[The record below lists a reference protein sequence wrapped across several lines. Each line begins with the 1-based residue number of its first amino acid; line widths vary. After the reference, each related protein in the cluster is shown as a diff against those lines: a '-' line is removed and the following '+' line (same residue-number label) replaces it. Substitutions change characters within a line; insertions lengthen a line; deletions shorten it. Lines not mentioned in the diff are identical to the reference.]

1 MTDNAQR
8 RVLVLNGN
16 GNNLG
21 DQAIFA
27 GWLRVFGDA
36 VDAAGLDVIVDQSFI
51 YDLPFREETIATI
64 NQSYDLLVMGGGGFL
79 YHRGADKSASGWGFD
94 IPEELIP
101 SLEVPFAIYSTGY
114 NYRAFA
120 PEHFPAHTASHVRAT
135 VKHAAHFSVREHGS
149 VKKLEEAFGVTEGV
163 SFVPDCALHVEPAR
177 VHLPRLDPSRKS
189 LGLCLRIDRPE
200 ERFPA
205 PFSQSFERY
214 IQTLVETCK
223 QLVEEDGYQIV
234 FTPHLLTAGDLEVGR
249 LLRASLPEDALLLLH
264 EEVPAIYQ
272 GADLLH
278 PGLLAGVYEKL
289 HLVLGQRLHSVILP
303 WAMGT
308 PVVSLSTTRSNG
320 WMQEEFGSPKSQH
333 IDLFDF
339 DRECRTERFVSAVRE
354 ASAQRD
360 ALSAQAKTR
369 KAELVQIAQRETR
382 ALVGATLGQLRVKQS
397 PFLAEVAA
405 R

>member
-149 VKKLEEAFGVTEGV
+149 VKKLEEAFGVSEGV

-234 FTPHLLTAGDLEVGR
+234 FTPHLLTAGDLEVGVGRAAGDVGPVDRRRRR
-249 LLRASLPEDALLLLH
+249 LLGGCAPRSPRILSCCSTRRCRPSTRARTCST
-264 EEVPAIYQ
+264 PACSP
-272 GADLLH
+272 A
-278 PGLLAGVYEKL
+278 
-289 HLVLGQRLHSVILP
+289 S
-303 WAMGT
+303 
-308 PVVSLSTTRSNG
+308 TRSSTSCSVNA
-320 WMQEEFGSPKSQH
+320 F
-333 IDLFDF
+333 
-339 DRECRTERFVSAVRE
+339 
-354 ASAQRD
+354 
-360 ALSAQAKTR
+360 TR
-369 KAELVQIAQRETR
+369 
-382 ALVGATLGQLRVKQS
+382 
-397 PFLAEVAA
+397 
-405 R
+405 